1 MRKLLSAFCLF
12 LATALVTVQTAQA
25 QELSASKIFNAIG
38 GTTSFDRGGAVHSQA
53 RSIYSLGGGMTTFQ
67 GKRVSLFAADP
78 PSFSAGCNGISWH
91 FGGFSFISM
100 DEIRRLVEA
109 VAQAS
114 VGVAVDLAMQT
125 LCPQCYAVMAKL
137 RDIANGMRNA
147 VADACTIAQNYG
159 AMLSEK
165 GTYSPGGRAFRCSKM
180 KAEAGTTIDVLNGV
194 AGDACAM
201 LSNAET
207 ELNKAA
213 DKAMSFLSGKPQAG
227 AKTPDRE
234 TLEQAGNITFKAL
247 TALGYENGPVKDI
260 MLSLLG
266 MSIQPMKSSP
276 DCRDAFKDLAAV
288 AQDELKSDP
297 VTPHTPEEEAA
308 LASVIKTYESVD
320 RQVTATTT
328 DKQPTMS
335 DSDTKVRAASPSKG
349 GVDKGP
355 NTCFAPPVLS
365 GVTEVGRMLMCG
377 VNVSAEM
384 RTFAANY
391 FSETKVLTEA
401 AYDKLASTSMGAMCG
416 TVLNKASENPLVY
429 TCRQEQQ
436 DCLQPKL
443 VRLKSFLDT
452 NSSNG
457 YTGIVWMVG
466 DALYSGVKKIRD
478 NQPLEPKTKK
488 VLNGSGYPLYRLLNM
503 AAVYPSMT
511 EELLN
516 AYISAIAA
524 QFAMDTFDAVA
535 RIGAQPAIGTPSVTG
550 LTPQS
555 VSSIREHIMGLMRGG
570 DSVRIASLERLA
582 EKRKIIEVIL
592 LVNKALQ
599 AEVIGQG
606 LGGNAKLAVSL
617 KQQVQALGATT
628 P

>member
-38 GTTSFDRGGAVHSQA
+38 GTTSFDRGGSVHSQA

-114 VGVAVDLAMQT
+114 VGIAVDLAMQT

-137 RDIANGMRNA
+137 RDIANNMRNA
-147 VADACTIAQNYG
+147 VADACTIAQNFG
-159 AMLSEK
+159 SLLAEK
-165 GTYSPGGRAFRCSKM
+165 GGFSPGDRSMRCSK
-180 KAEAGTTIDVLNGV
+180 KKSESGETVDVLNGV
-194 AGDACAM
+194 ASDACAM
-201 LSNAET
+201 LSKAEEKLNLVAT
-207 ELNKAA
+207 E
-213 DKAMSFLSGKPQAG
+213 AMDFLSGKPKTAG

-234 TLEQAGNITFKAL
+234 TLEKAGNITFKAL
-247 TALGYENGPVKDI
+247 TALGYENGPIKDI

-266 MSIQPMKSSP
+266 MSIQPLVSSP
-276 DCRDAFKDLAAV
+276 DCREVFKDLAGTA
-288 AQDELKSDP
+288 ADELNPDP
-297 VTPHTPEEEAA
+297 LGTTHTPEELAA
-308 LASVIKTYESVD
+308 MSSILKSSEPPESK
-320 RQVTATTT
+320 VTASTSSS
-328 DKQPTMS
+328 QPTMS
-335 DSDTKVRAASPSKG
+335 DADTKVSASTPAAG
-349 GVDKGP
+349 GTTKGP

-365 GVTEVGRMLMCG
+365 GVKDVGRTLLCG
-377 VNVSAEM
+377 VNVDNEM
-384 RTFAANY
+384 KNFAQSY
-391 FSETKVLTEA
+391 FNGDTQ
-401 AYDKLASTSMGAMCG
+401 KLASTSMGASCG
-416 TVLNKASENPLVY
+416 GVSNQASANPLVY
-429 TCRQEQQ
+429 SCRASEA
-436 DCLQPKL
+436 DCLQPKM
-443 VRLKSFLDT
+443 VRLQSLLDT
-452 NSSNG
+452 SSANG

-466 DALYSGVKKIRD
+466 DALYDGVKKIRN
-478 NQPLEPKTKK
+478 NQTLDVKTKK
-488 VLNGSGYPLYRLLNM
+488 VLNSSGYPLYRLLNM
-503 AAVYPSMT
+503 AAVYPGMT

-516 AYISAIAA
+516 AYTFAIAA
-524 QFAMDTFDAVA
+524 QFAMDTFDMVA
-535 RIGAQPAIGTPSVTG
+535 RIGAQPSIGTPSVTG

-555 VSSIREHIMGLMRGG
+555 VSVIREQLASIIKDG
-570 DSVRIASLERLA
+570 DSSRTAVLERLS

-592 LVNKALQ
+592 QVNKALQ

-617 KQQVQALGATT
+617 KQQIQATSSTT
-628 P
+628 KP

>member
-147 VADACTIAQNYG
+147 VADACTIAQNFG

-180 KAEAGTTIDVLNGV
+180 KAEDGTTVDVLNGV
-194 AGDACAM
+194 ASDACAM

-207 ELNKAA
+207 KLNEAA
-213 DKAMSFLSGKPQAG
+213 DKAMSFLSGTPQAG

-266 MSIQPMKSSP
+266 MSIQPLKSAP
-276 DCRDAFKDLAAV
+276 DCRDAFKDLAGFAEG
-288 AQDELKSDP
+288 ELGMDP
-297 VTPHTPEEEAA
+297 SGPSTPAEKEAM
-308 LASVIKTYESVD
+308 ASLVKTFESTG
-320 RQVTATTT
+320 RRVTATAT
-328 DKQPTMS
+328 DKQPTMA
-335 DSDTKVRAASPSKG
+335 DADTKVQASSPAKG

-365 GVTEVGRMLMCG
+365 GVQEVGHVLMCG
-377 VNVSAEM
+377 FNIAAE
-384 RTFAANY
+384 RKKFANDYYGGDESLLA
-391 FSETKVLTEA
+391 ETSL
-401 AYDKLASTSMGAMCG
+401 GAMCAKV
-416 TVLNKASENPLVY
+416 TNLASANPLVY
-429 TCRQEQQ
+429 TCRQSEA
-436 DCLQPKL
+436 DCIQPKL
-443 VRLKSFLDT
+443 VRLKDFMDPNAVS
-452 NSSNG
+452 G
-457 YTGIVWMVG
+457 YTGILWMVG
-466 DALYSGVKKIRD
+466 DALHDGVKRIRD
-478 NQPLEPKTKK
+478 NDSRGLSEKTKK
-488 VLNGSGYPLYRLLNM
+488 ILNGSGYPLYRLLNM
-503 AAVYPSMT
+503 AAVYPGLSQ
-511 EELLN
+511 ELLN
-516 AYISAIAA
+516 AYTSAIAA
-524 QFAMDTFDAVA
+524 QFAMDTFDMVA
-535 RIGAQPAIGTPSVTG
+535 KIGAQPTIGTPSVTG
-550 LTPQS
+550 LRPSDVAVVRQN
-555 VSSIREHIMGLMRGG
+555 IMEMVRAGNSTRGA
-570 DSVRIASLERLA
+570 VLERLA
-582 EKRKIIEVIL
+582 EKRQLVEVIL
-592 LVNKALQ
+592 QVNKALQ

-606 LGGNAKLAVSL
+606 LGGNTKLAVSL
-617 KQQVQALGATT
+617 KQQIQSTANKANQGGQ